1 MHLSNEGLSLWYG
14 TPDAHAPEDDTV
26 LPRSDVS
33 LVIGV
38 RPPNPTNSVAVRYR
52 VDGGQP
58 QTIPGRELRTDY
70 QRQAQYFAV
79 TFPTFPVGSLVE
91 YAPQLSNA
99 GRQVPAPHLR
109 DRYPS
114 RFRLAEREAA
124 PATHCP
130 PSHSR
135 AASGAASRQ
144 LRYPVRMS
152 YLATVAVEFGPIQY
166 VTDTPAGMRVNF
178 NVRQGTVLGEG
189 FRARVAEGTTDAMI
203 IRRDGMGQ
211 VRIRAV
217 FVTED
222 GATLDMESGGF
233 VDFGPDGYQRALA
246 HRLPDRSPIVVSPL
260 ISTRHPKYKWLGA
273 LQCVG
278 VGHTHLDA
286 CQAGYDVY
294 TATARDVPAT
304 R

>member
-1 MHLSNEGLSLWYG
+1 VHLSNEGLSLWYG
-14 TPDAHAPEDDTV
+14 TPDAHAPDDDAV

-38 RPPNPTNSVAVRYR
+38 RPPNPTNNVSVRYR

-58 QTIPGRELRTDY
+58 QTLPGRELRSDY
-70 QRQAQYFAV
+70 QRQAQYYAV
-79 TFPTFPVGSLVE
+79 TFPSFPVGSLVE
-91 YAPQLSNA
+91 YSPQLSNA

-114 RFRLAEREAA
+114 RFRLAEREIAST
-124 PATHCP
+124 PARP
-130 PSHSR
+130 PS
-135 AASGAASRQ
+135 ASIARQ

-152 YLATVAVEFGPIQY
+152 YVANVAVEFGSIQY
-166 VTDTPAGMRVNF
+166 VTDTAAGMRVNF
-178 NVRQGTVLGEG
+178 NVRQGTVQGEG
-189 FRARVAEGTTDAMI
+189 FRARIAEGAADAMI
-203 IRRDGMGQ
+203 VRRDGMGM

-222 GATLDMESGGF
+222 GATLDMESGGY
-233 VDFGPDGYQRALA
+233 VDFGADGYQRALA
-246 HRLPDRSPIVVSPL
+246 HRLPDRSPIVVNPL
-260 ISTRHPKYKWLGA
+260 ISTRHPKYKWLSA
-273 LQCVG
+273 VQCVG

-286 CQAGYDVY
+286 GQASYDVY
-294 TATARDVPAT
+294 AATARDIPAT